1 MQCTNNMKQ
10 IGLAMHNYHS
20 AFDVFP
26 PTGSVDVNGN
36 SGGSGAVP
44 QTASIHLR
52 LLNYLEHEV
61 IYNAY
66 NFKLGDVLAGSSV
79 PANTT
84 VMATNIAGYL
94 CPSDPNPGNTGNLA
108 GGFSV
113 PVTCIN
119 YAINA
124 GTNRQ
129 YSGGIVNG
137 VAWWLGGNAS
147 YGNRVNLA
155 SITDGTTNTA
165 AFSEWVKG
173 KSGQNARGKNL
184 VYSIARY
191 NNGSS
196 QNDYNLCS
204 LLDHRALGLQG
215 RVLDPA
221 GHRARRSVLSRH
233 DPEQAG
239 LCDQHGLRQRRL
251 VHRPRL
257 LPPRRREP
265 AADGRVGP
273 VRQGR
278 RGAEYLERP
287 GDPGR
292 ERGDQLR
299 CALTAVDRSPES
311 RTPTVLAQAV
321 QLARQRPADCARPE
335 QSQETKDQEAQEEQQ
350 DRPSLDEQ
358 PIRNA
363 ACRARIALEPAGQG
377 NPGRPDWQRGR
388 HGAAR
393 SQATPLR
400 RSRAGT
406 PTSCECLTPAP
417 GCPSSGRLA

>member
-1 MQCTNNMKQ
+1 MA
-10 IGLAMHNYHS
+10 I
-20 AFDVFP
+20 P
-26 PTGSVDVNGN
+26 R
-36 SGGSGAVP
+36 GSGAVP

-52 LLNYLEHEV
+52 LLNYLEHES

-137 VAWWLGGNAS
+137 VAWWLGGNTS

-165 AFSEWVKG
+165 AFSEWIKG
-173 KSGQNARGKNL
+173 KSGQNSPGKNL
-184 VYSIARY
+184 VYSIAKY
-191 NNGSS
+191 SNSSS
-196 QNDYNLCS
+196 QNDYNLCR

-215 RVLDPA
+215 RILDPA
-221 GHRARRSVLSRH
+221 GHGARRSVLPCH

-239 LCDQHGLRQRRL
+239 LCDEHG
-251 VHRPRL
+251 
-257 LPPRRREP
+257 
-265 AADGRVGP
+265 
-273 VRQGR
+273 
-278 RGAEYLERP
+278 
-287 GDPGR
+287 
-292 ERGDQLR
+292 
-299 CALTAVDRSPES
+299 RS
-311 RTPTVLAQAV
+311 
-321 QLARQRPADCARPE
+321 
-335 QSQETKDQEAQEEQQ
+335 
-350 DRPSLDEQ
+350 
-358 PIRNA
+358 
-363 ACRARIALEPAGQG
+363 
-377 NPGRPDWQRGR
+377 
-388 HGAAR
+388 
-393 SQATPLR
+393 
-400 RSRAGT
+400 GT
-406 PTSCECLTPAP
+406 PTRSSARAPSTPAVRTS
-417 GCPSSGRLA
+417 C